1 MVNLKKFCRNLRNE
15 MVSHITLYLP
25 SIAKPSLHL
34 FDLILSKTRF
44 SNHISFLSRCLRYKV
59 IPNGFKSS
67 FSLHVHSANHRHTI
81 SHRVTRVCYEHS
93 RRLMR
98 IAIDS
103 MSLHLST
110 IDYHASSADRTNLV
124 VTISPDLT
132 LSDSERSVLAKGL
145 KFVPNPGSLDLFS
158 VKADTESFFRRLRL
172 KAHFHNQPSVP
183 HKDVFEAINP
193 KKSSW
198 SPPDDQYGSLE
209 LFIRQ
214 CRHDIDILPK
224 FRPKRPSNLTPSE
237 FSALNS
243 LRARN
248 DIVIKPADK
257 GGALVVW
264 KADLYREEANRQLS
278 DTTFYSRVDKDLTS
292 THQTTISN
300 TIHNFIASGDLPETA
315 KNLITTT
322 PHTPVMYF
330 LPKIHKPNNPG
341 RPIVSACSCPTELIS
356 SFLDHVMAPLVKD
369 LPSYIKDTKHA
380 LQIFQNI
387 RFNNTH
393 KFIFTMDVKSLY
405 TVIPHH
411 DGLRALKFFL
421 DKRPNQEPSTSVL
434 VRLAELV
441 LTLNNFFFDG
451 EHYQQISGVA
461 MGTKM
466 GPNYANLFVGFVE
479 KTDL

>member
-1 MVNLKKFCRNLRNE
+1 MSFAAIIATRNGTEGSNFHIRNTMTAIVE
-15 MVSHITLYLP
+15 VSGNRLVCIVACDRATVL
-25 SIAKPSLHL
+25 AKPSPQT
-34 FDLILSKTRF
+34 S
-44 SNHISFLSRCLRYKV
+44 
-59 IPNGFKSS
+59 SS
-67 FSLHVHSANHRHTI
+67 FSNVKQASKFK
-81 SHRVTRVCYEHS
+81 
-93 RRLMR
+93 
-98 IAIDS
+98 
-103 MSLHLST
+103 SLIGHLPVST
-110 IDYHASSADRTNLV
+110 DYHANSVDRTNLV
-124 VTISPDLT
+124 VTIPPDLT

-158 VKADTESFFRRLRL
+158 VKADTESFFRRLRMI
-172 KAHFHNQPSVP
+172 AHFHNQPSVP

-198 SPPDDQYGSLE
+198 PPPDDQYGPLE

-214 CRHDIDILPK
+214 CRHDIDVLPK
-224 FRPKRPSNLTPSE
+224 FRPKRPFNLTPSE

-243 LRARN
+243 LARN

-300 TIHNFIASGDLPETA
+300 TIHNFIAFGDLPETA

-322 PHTPVMYF
+322 PRTPVMYF

-380 LQIFQNI
+380 L
-387 RFNNTH
+387 
-393 KFIFTMDVKSLY
+393 
-405 TVIPHH
+405 
-411 DGLRALKFFL
+411 
-421 DKRPNQEPSTSVL
+421 
-434 VRLAELV
+434 
-441 LTLNNFFFDG
+441 
-451 EHYQQISGVA
+451 
-461 MGTKM
+461 
-466 GPNYANLFVGFVE
+466 
-479 KTDL
+479 